1 MDFELTREQV
11 MIRDNVR
18 EFMDKEIG
26 PVCQQ
31 MDEEDRFP
39 EDLFPQMGSLGYLG
53 LSLPVEYGGEGLEFF
68 ASILAAEQMGR
79 VSPAVGLSYCAHANL
94 CAHNIAR
101 NGNEEQKRKF
111 LPGLCAGTLVGC
123 MGLTEPGAGS
133 DAVGI
138 STTAVKDGKHYL
150 LNGSKTFITNAPI
163 ADVALVY
170 AKTSPEKKSR
180 GITAFLVEKGTPG
193 FSVSRRI
200 EKIGHHGSPTG
211 ELVFMDARVPE
222 ENVLGRVDQG
232 VRVMMNGLDSERII
246 VAALCLG
253 IGLAALELALSYS
266 RKREQFGRPIC
277 EFQLTKAKL
286 ADMYTE
292 NEAARGL
299 IYRAASLA
307 EKSGEGGKGTE
318 LHKLAAA
325 AILYTAEATSRAT
338 ANSVQIHGGYGYTT
352 EYPINRFYRDSKL
365 YEIGAGT
372 SEVRR
377 LLIADELIRR
387 GIGGR
392 QA

>member
-1 MDFELTREQV
+1 MDFSFSRQQS

-18 EFMDKEIG
+18 EFMEKEIA
-26 PVCQQ
+26 PQCAQ
-31 MDEEDRFP
+31 MDAEDRFP
-39 EDLFPQMGSLGYLG
+39 DGLFQKMGALGYLG
-53 LSLPVEYGGEGLEFF
+53 LSISTEYGGEGLDFLC
-68 ASILAAEQMGR
+68 SIIAAEQIGR

-94 CAHNIAR
+94 CAHNIEL
-101 NGNEEQKRKF
+101 NGSEDQKRRY

-138 STTAVKDGKHYL
+138 TTAAVKDGDYFI

-170 AKTSPEKKSR
+170 AKTDPEKKSR
-180 GITAFLVEKGTPG
+180 GITAFIVEKGTPG

-211 ELVFMDARVPE
+211 ELVFMDAKVPAQ
-222 ENVLGRVDQG
+222 NVLGQVNQG

-253 IGLAALELALSYS
+253 LGTAALELALSYS
-266 RKREQFGRPIC
+266 RKREQFGKPIC
-277 EFQLTKAKL
+277 EFQLIKAKL

-292 NEAARGL
+292 NEASRGL
-299 IYRAASLA
+299 IYRAAALA
-307 EKSGEGGKGTE
+307 QGSGEGGKGTE

-325 AILYTAEATSRAT
+325 AILYTAEASSRAA
-338 ANSVQIHGGYGYTT
+338 ANSLQIHGGYGYTT

-372 SEVRR
+372 SEIRR
-377 LLIADELIRR
+377 LLIADELLRR
-387 GIGGR
+387 GLR
-392 QA
+392 